1 MKLNENNY
9 CKKCDDKWPMRAGKR
24 GPAALEWEVV
34 PCWDTRGRMH
44 CAQGGWGGG
53 RSAVV
58 GRSTLGRVGAKR
70 RSPGHGVTRGRLRR
84 LSRHR
89 SWGRVGLA

>member
-1 MKLNENNY
+1 MAHASRQEGAR
-9 CKKCDDKWPMRAGKR
+9 CSRVGGRAMLGH
-24 GPAALEWEVV
+24 AWTYAL
-34 PCWDTRGRMH
+34 RS
-44 CAQGGWGGG
+44 GGMGGGG